1 MIRTA
6 MIWALM
12 FVAMASCA
20 NAASPAIKLDEL
32 AAADPAVN
40 EHADEWALALQQDPT
55 TVGYVIAF
63 EARTSRS
70 GAASKAADKV
80 ILYML
85 TERGIGRARLH
96 MMTGGRRPTA
106 TIEFW
111 VAHAGEK
118 PPVPR

>member
-6 MIWALM
+6 MISALM
-12 FVAMASCA
+12 FVAMASGA

-55 TVGYVIAF
+55 TGGYVSAF
-63 EARTSRS
+63 EARTGRP

-111 VAHAGEK
+111 VAQAGEK